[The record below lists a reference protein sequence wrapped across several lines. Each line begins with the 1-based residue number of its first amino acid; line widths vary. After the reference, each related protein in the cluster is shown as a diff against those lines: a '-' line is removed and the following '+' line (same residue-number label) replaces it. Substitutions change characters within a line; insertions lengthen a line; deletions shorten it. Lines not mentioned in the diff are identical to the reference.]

1 LNVAAIF
8 IMEFFRNENY
18 SDLLIKLTLE
28 ILTVSVNVLEDTP
41 VMLAKN
47 TSFPL

>member
-28 ILTVSVNVLEDTP
+28 ILTVSVNVLEDTL